1 MYNKTN
7 KKKLELK
14 KTAIANLTLSEAQMG
29 MVLGGGAELKTEPAT
44 QTCKCTLSLV
54 DDGGGACGTRPTRP
68 VDLTL

>member
-29 MVLGGGAELKTEPAT
+29 IILGGGGETKVSQKTIIDGCTT
-44 QTCKCTLSLV
+44 QQGTIIET
-54 DDGGGACGTRPTRP
+54 DGCIGNKTN
-68 VDLTL
+68 